1 MQTTC
6 LYTYVKAGEASKV
19 NKDLNDNQNPEIKI
33 FDNFSRQI
41 REGPNCLQGQK
52 EQWSGKKLIE

>member
-52 EQWSGKKLIE
+52 EQ